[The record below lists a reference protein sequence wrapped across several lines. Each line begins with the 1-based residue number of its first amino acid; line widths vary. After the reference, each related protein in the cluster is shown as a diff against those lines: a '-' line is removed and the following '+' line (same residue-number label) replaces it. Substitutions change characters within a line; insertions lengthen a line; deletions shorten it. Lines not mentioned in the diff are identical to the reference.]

1 MSTVSFI
8 IKIGNTNSGGFRL
21 IEVRC
26 KNFRFMCCCHT
37 IGRRG
42 RGAVQNMFTLATSTP
57 IFCLGFSSLPLMT
70 TEGGGRVVAMTTEDR
85 GCAAAMTTEDGG
97 HVVAMTTENGGY
109 VVAMTTEDRGTCNYI
124 FFSTKLWSREA
135 RNNKKMEKIPNS
147 KCLITKVWEI
157 HALTLL
163 QGSTIEK
170 TDLQFKVFSS
180 TATSHRA
187 VTFTFAMAVF
197 LRANSACMRIT
208 APSMSPRAAQM
219 SVHMSSQD
227 TSANIPRSMSRFL
240 SMAVLVWN
248 HSASSSKLQQVCIWE
263 GKYQSHH
270 TAAGGLFITGYS

>member
-21 IEVRC
+21 IEVRR

-37 IGRRG
+37 IGKRG

-135 RNNKKMEKIPNS
+135 RNNKKNGENS
-147 KCLITKVWEI
+147 K
-157 HALTLL
+157 
-163 QGSTIEK
+163 
-170 TDLQFKVFSS
+170 F
-180 TATSHRA
+180 
-187 VTFTFAMAVF
+187 
-197 LRANSACMRIT
+197 
-208 APSMSPRAAQM
+208 QM
-219 SVHMSSQD
+219 PDYKGLGD
-227 TSANIPRSMSRFL
+227 TCP
-240 SMAVLVWN
+240 
-248 HSASSSKLQQVCIWE
+248 
-263 GKYQSHH
+263 H
-270 TAAGGLFITGYS
+270 TAARIYYRKNRSAV